1 MYKQHKIYIYQ
12 HAGNCDNQQNLK
24 DILYSDMVCTPE
36 VVTYNSP
43 NVPMISTPVNKP
55 SARKSLFLF
64 TNIFDV
70 KKKTAKLRI
79 GAAKS
84 KHRAMKVGTRLWDN
98 KTKRKGHSKSTSRS
112 NVICIHG

>member
-1 MYKQHKIYIYQ
+1 
-12 HAGNCDNQQNLK
+12 
-24 DILYSDMVCTPE
+24 MVSTLE
-36 VVTYNSP
+36 GVIYNSP

-55 SARKSLFLF
+55 SASKSLFLF

-84 KHRAMKVGTRLWDN
+84 TRRSIKVLTSLWTN
-98 KTKRKGHSKSTSRS
+98 KK
-112 NVICIHG
+112 N